1 MTEHT
6 YDTWVGTYCPV
17 RNHADHGFDSRL
29 FETYGDDL
37 AFIYHC
43 DKFHVWT
50 LVETD
55 TGGEKI
61 IEGMR
66 FVNRIGYFVTVRPW
80 YKPVEVTL

>member
-6 YDTWVGTYCPV
+6 YDSWVGTYFPV
-17 RNHADHGFDSRL
+17 RNHADHDFESCL

-37 AFIYHC
+37 AFIEDTHPA
-43 DKFHVWT
+43 HVWT

-80 YKPVEVTL
+80 SETVEVTL

>member
-6 YDTWVGTYCPV
+6 FDSWVGTYFPLH
-17 RNHADHGFDSRL
+17 NQTDNGFESCL

-37 AFIYHC
+37 AFVDSC
-43 DKFHVWT
+43 NPAHVWT

-66 FVNRIGYFVTVRPW
+66 FVNRLGYFVTVRPW
-80 YKPVEVTL
+80 SEPMEVTL